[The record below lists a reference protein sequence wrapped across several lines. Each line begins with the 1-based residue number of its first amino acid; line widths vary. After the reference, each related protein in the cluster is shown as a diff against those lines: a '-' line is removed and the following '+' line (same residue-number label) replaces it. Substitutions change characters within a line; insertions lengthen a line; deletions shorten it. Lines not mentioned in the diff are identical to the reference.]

1 MSEYQTNHPKA
12 NILVVDDTRVS
23 LRFLARILTR
33 HGYSVR
39 PALNGRQAIS
49 SAREEPF
56 DLILLD
62 IIMPDMSGYEVCE
75 QLKADEQTRDT
86 PVIFISALDEVVD
99 KVKAFTSGGVDYIT
113 KPFQSEEVLARV
125 ETHLALRHLQK
136 HLQEKNTQLR
146 KEINERKQAEKALKQ
161 AEVEL
166 RRAKDAA
173 EAANQAKSAFLA
185 NMSHELRTP
194 LNAILGFA
202 QLMTRGRNLLPD
214 HQENLSIIIRSGE
227 HLLTLI
233 NDVLDMSKIE
243 AGRVSL
249 QEQNFDLYRMLDDLE
264 GMFRLQAQ
272 EKDLQIIFERV
283 PGVLQYVRTDEMR
296 LRQVL
301 INLLNNAVKFTKEGG
316 VCLRVS
322 AARGQRSGGS
332 DDPSEAMETDNGQ
345 WMIRFEIE
353 DTGAGIAPEELDAL
367 FEAFVQTRS
376 GQESQEGTGLGLPI
390 SRKFVQL
397 MGGEMSVTSE
407 VGRGTV
413 FKFDIRI
420 SAADAADIRTRQ
432 PERRVISLE
441 PDQPRYRILIVDNK
455 QNNRRLLVKLLNPL
469 GFELKEACDG
479 QEAVEVWKT
488 WEPHLVWMD
497 MRMPV
502 MDGYEAAKQI
512 KATTRGQATAVIAL
526 TASTLEEERKV
537 VLSAGCDDFLRK
549 PFRESDLFDMMGKHL
564 GVRYV
569 YDEPSVSTGERTSN
583 GGQVALTP
591 AAFAAL
597 PSDLIENLEQATIRA
612 SMDRIAALIDEI
624 GEHDSGLADALARL
638 ADDFEYARILAL
650 IQKAKE
656 PDK

>member
-1 MSEYQTNHPKA
+1 MSEHQTNHPKA

-39 PALNGRQAIS
+39 PALNGRQALS

-75 QLKADEQTRDT
+75 QLKTDEQTRDI

-99 KVKAFTSGGVDYIT
+99 KVKAFSSGGLDYIT
-113 KPFQSEEVLARV
+113 KPFQNEEVLARV

-146 KEINERKQAEKALKQ
+146 KEINERKQAENALKEAQ
-161 AEVEL
+161 VEL
-166 RRAKDAA
+166 RQAKDAA

-202 QLMTRGRNLLPD
+202 QLMGRAQNLLPD

-243 AGRVSL
+243 AGRIL
-249 QEQNFDLYRMLDDLE
+249 LHEQSFDLYRMLDDLE
-264 GMFRLQAQ
+264 GMLRLQAQ
-272 EKDLQIIFERV
+272 EKNLQLIFERA
-283 PGVLQYVRTDEMR
+283 PEVLQYVRTDEMR

-322 AARGQRSGGS
+322 AAQGQQSGGS
-332 DDPSEAMETDNGQ
+332 RTMKADNGER
-345 WMIRFEIE
+345 MIRFEVE
-353 DTGAGIAPEELDAL
+353 DTGAGIDPEELDAL
-367 FEAFVQTRS
+367 FEAFVQTKS

-397 MGGEMSVTSE
+397 MGGEMGVTSE

-420 SAADAADIRTRQ
+420 RTADAADIRTRQ
-432 PERRVISLE
+432 AERRVISLE

-455 QNNRRLLVKLLNPL
+455 ENNRRLLIKLLNPL
-469 GFELKEACDG
+469 GFELREACDG
-479 QEAVEVWKT
+479 QEALEVWKE
-488 WEPHLVWMD
+488 WEPNLVWMD

-502 MDGYEAAKQI
+502 MDGYEASKRI
-512 KATTRGQATAVIAL
+512 KATTKGQATAVIAL
-526 TASTLEEERKV
+526 TASTFEEEREV

-549 PFRESDLFDMMGKHL
+549 PFRESDIFDMMGKHL

-569 YDEPSVSTGERTSN
+569 YDKPSAKAGEHKVNN
-583 GGQVALTP
+583 GQEVLTP
-591 AAFAAL
+591 AAFSAL
-597 PSDLIENLEQATIRA
+597 PYDLLDNLEQATIRA

-624 GEHDSGLADALARL
+624 SSHNSALADALARL

-650 IQKAKE
+650 IQDANAS
-656 PDK
+656 DK